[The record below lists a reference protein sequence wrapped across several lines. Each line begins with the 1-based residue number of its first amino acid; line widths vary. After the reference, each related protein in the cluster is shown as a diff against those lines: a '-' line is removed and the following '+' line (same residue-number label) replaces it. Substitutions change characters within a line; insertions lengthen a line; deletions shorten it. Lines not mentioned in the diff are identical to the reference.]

1 MKILKVEPITL
12 EYYTAFS
19 GYDGFTFYYDDKQK
33 KYSVMN
39 QKTLEATKP
48 FLDGIYLSDFQLGAW
63 TANYFVGRIDD
74 KYYIVDADGN
84 CFFEEDKPFVICR
97 NVFVQADCKYVVN
110 NELKKVFPSDG
121 EKIEIYE
128 SEHYNFA
135 VFLNDAKQYRVITA
149 KGEDAYKCYTMRNPS
164 TTIKLH
170 SGKKEYT
177 LGGLEDGYFVFYDDY
192 MGFLNKNFE
201 IIDTT
206 VYISKYVTKLK
217 DSLAGI
223 FTYKSEPV
231 YSSYLLSKVDVYRKH
246 GNVEFI
252 WANGNTYV
260 FCDDRT
266 EKYSYSISLP
276 QLIGDRIYYRAGS
289 TIFVLDLDGKEIA
302 RKHLEIEEAYK
313 IRLLEELLEKQ
324 K

>member
-1 MKILKVEPITL
+1 
-12 EYYTAFS
+12 
-19 GYDGFTFYYDDKQK
+19 
-33 KYSVMN
+33 MN
-39 QKTLEATKP
+39 RKTLEATKS
-48 FLDGIYLSDFQLGAW
+48 FLDDIYLSDFQLGTW
-63 TANYFVGRIDD
+63 TANYFVGRIGD
-74 KYYIVDADGN
+74 KYYLVDADGN
-84 CFFEEDKPFVICR
+84 CFFEESKPFVICR

-110 NELKKVFPSDG
+110 NEMKKVFPSDG
-121 EKIEIYE
+121 EKIEIYK
-128 SEHYNFA
+128 SEHYDFA

-164 TTIKLH
+164 RTIKLH

-177 LGGLEDGYFVFYDDY
+177 LGGLEDGYFVFCDY
-192 MGFLNKNFE
+192 IGFLNKNFE

-206 VYISKYVTKLK
+206 VFLSKYVQKLE

-223 FTYKSEPV
+223 FTYGSVPV

-289 TIFVLDLDGKEIA
+289 IIFVLDMDGKEIA
-302 RKHLEIEEAYK
+302 RESLEIQEAYK
-313 IRLLEELLEKQ
+313 ISLLEKLLERQ